1 MTSNSSQSGAAMS
14 DVMAVAVIP
23 AIGALAGAVV
33 FLYKQVVFLYKQI
46 IAAKDD
52 YAKCAEA
59 HARAEERYNGTV
71 HRLTD
76 LEKRLDAAVTT
87 GTRPTIV
94 AQETKVAS

>member
-1 MTSNSSQSGAAMS
+1 MS
-14 DVMAVAVIP
+14 EEMAVAVIP
-23 AIGALAGAVV
+23 AIGALAGA
-33 FLYKQVVFLYKQI
+33 VVFLYKQI

-71 HRLTD
+71 RRLTD